1 MPYIMKLKHILID
14 IKPMYSYYNEKW
26 HGYFTT
32 PLLTSIEMS
41 TAQTV
46 QEILNYGANIKM
58 IAKTSHGGDLDAI
71 TLADQRQDFSII
83 EVLQSNL
90 KETKSLKELCR
101 FCIRNHLSTQNC
113 GSLQLPHCL
122 INYLKFS

>member
-1 MPYIMKLKHILID
+1 
-14 IKPMYSYYNEKW
+14 MYSYYDEKW

-41 TAQTV
+41 NAQTV

-58 IAKTSHGGDLDAI
+58 IAKTSHGGDLDAV
-71 TLADQRQDFSII
+71 TLADQRKDFSII

-90 KETKSLKELCR
+90 KKTRSLKELCR
-101 FCIRNHLSTQNC
+101 FCIRNNLSTQNYD
-113 GSLQLPHCL
+113 SLQLPNCL

>member
-1 MPYIMKLKHILID
+1 MH
-14 IKPMYSYYNEKW
+14 SYYNEKW

-41 TAQTV
+41 NAQTV
-46 QEILNYGANIKM
+46 EEILNYGANIKM
-58 IAKTSHGGDLDAI
+58 VAKTSHGGDLDAI

-90 KETKSLKELCR
+90 KETRSLKELCR
-101 FCIRNHLSTQNC
+101 FCIRNHLSTQNY
-113 GSLQLPHCL
+113 GPLPLPHCL
-122 INYLKFS
+122 INYLRFS